1 MTVSELR
8 RYLDAFGPDQEV
20 VISGAELGTGT
31 DFLIEQVHQY
41 DDDNYVRLCPGD
53 CFQDN

>member
-8 RYLDAFGPDQEV
+8 RFLAAFGPDQEV

-41 DDDNYVRLCPGD
+41 DDANYVRLCPGD
-53 CFQDN
+53 RFEDD